1 MPKKS
6 RKLTLR
12 HKSRKSKSP
21 KKRKSRKSRKMT
33 GGNYARN
40 VTTATIEGYPSVPLN
55 KLTVSGPGFVLSG
68 SAYLKLMEDRDKNGI
83 D

>member
-6 RKLTLR
+6 RKSTLR
-12 HKSRKSKSP
+12 HKSRKS
-21 KKRKSRKSRKMT
+21 RKSRKSNKMT

-68 SAYLKLMEDRDKNGI
+68 SAYLKLMEDRDKNGT